1 MVVFRYLCLN
11 KIRSYRLGTYYVFQI
26 QFENFWNINVEY
38 FLFSMNLIGFLNWKV
53 VEKTWYFTSVNDLI
67 FLFQTNTEWASY
79 FTVLETKHSTVNV
92 SFQKRPWKIISY
104 TIFVNCDKKKLNTNR
119 RVTWLTNSSYRK
131 WTFHF
136 GFGF

>member
-38 FLFSMNLIGFLNWKV
+38 FLFSMNLIGFVNWKV

-131 WTFHF
+131 WIFHF

>member
-11 KIRSYRLGTYYVFQI
+11 KIRSYRLGTYHVFQI

-38 FLFSMNLIGFLNWKV
+38 FLFSMNLIGFVNWKV

-92 SFQKRPWKIISY
+92 SFQKRPWKINSY

-131 WTFHF
+131 WIFRF

>member
-131 WTFHF
+131 WIFHF

>member
-1 MVVFRYLCLN
+1 MVVFRYLCFN
-11 KIRSYRLGTYYVFQI
+11 KIRSYRLGTYHVFQI

-79 FTVLETKHSTVNV
+79 FTVLETVNV
-92 SFQKRPWKIISY
+92 SFQKRPWKINSY
-104 TIFVNCDKKKLNTNR
+104 TIFFNCDRKKLNTNR

-131 WTFHF
+131 WIFRF

>member
-11 KIRSYRLGTYYVFQI
+11 KIRSYRLGTYHVFQI

-38 FLFSMNLIGFLNWKV
+38 FLFSMNLIGFVNWKV

-79 FTVLETKHSTVNV
+79 FTVLKTKHSTVNV
-92 SFQKRPWKIISY
+92 SFQKRPWKINSY

-131 WTFHF
+131 WIFRF

>member
-11 KIRSYRLGTYYVFQI
+11 KMRSYRLGTYYVFQI

-79 FTVLETKHSTVNV
+79 FTVLETKKSTVNV
-92 SFQKRPWKIISY
+92 SFQKRPWKINSY

-131 WTFHF
+131 WIFRF

>member
-11 KIRSYRLGTYYVFQI
+11 KIRSYRLGTYHVFQI
-26 QFENFWNINVEY
+26 ELENFWNINVEY
-38 FLFSMNLIGFLNWKV
+38 FLFSMNVIWFLNWKV

-92 SFQKRPWKIISY
+92 SFQKKPWKINSY

-119 RVTWLTNSSYRK
+119 RVTWLTNSSHRK
-131 WTFHF
+131 WIFRF

>member
-104 TIFVNCDKKKLNTNR
+104 TIFVSCDKKKLNTNR

-131 WTFHF
+131 WIFHF